1 MHPAPALGPALFALA
16 LAAPTAPAAA
26 PPGPPCPIGT
36 QVLGAI
42 GRATVVAF
50 TGPVF
55 GDRVCALAVNLAF
68 DGYRAALAAGPGQA
82 MIDAAVAP
90 GTGAALTIAGDG
102 TLRLAPGQ
110 VPDANPDALDV
121 GPFVIAPGGAFAA
134 PAGQTD
140 AAPRVVL
147 AYAGPRVL
155 LLATSAV
162 TLIDLARILQDQPDL
177 FGIGAPERAVVL
189 ASGAGATLAIH
200 APAVTL
206 GTPPATAQVVEMAP
220 R

>member
-1 MHPAPALGPALFALA
+1 MQPAPALAPALLALA
-16 LAAPTAPAAA
+16 LSSPAPAAA
-26 PPGPPCPIGT
+26 FDPPCPVGT

-55 GDRVCALAVNLAF
+55 GERVCALAANLAF
-68 DGYRAALAAGPGQA
+68 DGYRAGLAAGPGQA
-82 MIDAAVAP
+82 MIDAAVVP
-90 GTGAALTIAGDG
+90 GTGAALTVAPDG
-102 TLRLAPGQ
+102 ALRLAPGQ
-110 VPDANPDALDV
+110 VPDANPDTLEV
-121 GPFVIAPGGAFAA
+121 GPFVIAPGGAFAT

-140 AAPRVVL
+140 ETPRVVL

-155 LLATSAV
+155 VLATTAV
-162 TLIDLARILQDQPDL
+162 TLVDLTRILQDQPDL

-189 ASGAGATLAIH
+189 ASGAAATLAIH
-200 APAVTL
+200 ASTVTL
-206 GTPPATAQVVEMAP
+206 GTPPATAQVVEIAP